1 MRDRIP
7 ACVKT
12 HSARIIPLHGI
23 VFLYFTSIVMSQ
35 LYMYVCYVLIKYQSV
50 NQY

>member
-1 MRDRIP
+1 MLLLFVF
-7 ACVKT
+7 CMVF
-12 HSARIIPLHGI
+12 